1 MRRQCLGLSLRQ
13 LVGRAGGVAEST
25 VTGALYGYHEGSVR
39 TWWAIAR
46 ALDMPVGE
54 LMAHLDDSLT
64 EAGPNASG
72 LELPPP

>member
-1 MRRQCLGLSLRQ
+1 VRRQRLGLSLRQ
-13 LVGRAGGVAEST
+13 LVARAGIAEST

-54 LMAHLDDSLT
+54 LMAHLDDGLT
-64 EAGPNASG
+64 DACSCTADSDM
-72 LELPPP
+72 PPG